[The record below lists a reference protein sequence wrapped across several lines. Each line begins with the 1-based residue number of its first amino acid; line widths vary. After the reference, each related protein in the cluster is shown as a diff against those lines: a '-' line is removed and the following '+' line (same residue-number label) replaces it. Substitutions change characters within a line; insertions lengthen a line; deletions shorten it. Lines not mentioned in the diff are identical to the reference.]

1 MVDSPTR
8 KVKVMAES
16 AAAKLSRYQ
25 KRIDELQRKARQEE
39 KVLRQRER
47 KRRSTMLLSYG
58 LLVMEEIKQG
68 IRSESEVVAAL
79 DGILTQNSH
88 RLSVGLPA
96 LNGSTNTT
104 AKESANARKSDI
116 AVRKKAAAVSTARS
130 AISSTQESQYA
141 HH

>member
-1 MVDSPTR
+1 
-8 KVKVMAES
+8 MAES

-25 KRIDELQRKARQEE
+25 KRINELQRKARQEE

-68 IRSESEVVAAL
+68 VRSESEVVAAL

-104 AKESANARKSDI
+104 AKKSADARKSDI
-116 AVRKKAAAVSTARS
+116 AVRKKAAVSTTRS

>member
-1 MVDSPTR
+1 
-8 KVKVMAES
+8 MAES
-16 AAAKLSRYQ
+16 AATKLSRYQ
-25 KRIDELQRKARQEE
+25 KRINELQRKAREEE

-68 IRSESEVVAAL
+68 VRSESEVVAAL

-96 LNGSTNTT
+96 LNGATNTT
-104 AKESANARKSDI
+104 AKKSADARKSDI
-116 AVRKKAAAVSTARS
+116 AVRKKAAAVTTARS
-130 AISSTQESQYA
+130 ASASTQESQYA

>member
-1 MVDSPTR
+1 
-8 KVKVMAES
+8 MAES

-25 KRIDELQRKARQEE
+25 KRINELQRKARQEE

-68 IRSESEVVAAL
+68 VRSESEVVAAL

-96 LNGSTNTT
+96 LNGTT
-104 AKESANARKSDI
+104 KQPATARKSDI

-130 AISSTQESQYA
+130 AIASTQESQYA